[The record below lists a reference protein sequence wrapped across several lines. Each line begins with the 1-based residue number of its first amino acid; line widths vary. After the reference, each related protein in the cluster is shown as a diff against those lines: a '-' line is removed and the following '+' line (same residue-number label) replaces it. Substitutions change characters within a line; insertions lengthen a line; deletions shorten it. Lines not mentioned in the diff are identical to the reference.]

1 MQRSARAR
9 PDRATAEAVQSSS
22 AIALGLGLFLIG
34 GCERDEVPAALQ
46 VYGGSPE
53 FGRVLMASQGCSA
66 CHEIPGVA
74 GFTGTV
80 GPSLDGFGR
89 RAYIAGRL
97 PNRPMMLTAWL
108 RDPPAIDPATAMPAL
123 GLSEAEA
130 RDMAAYLYSLR

>member
-1 MQRSARAR
+1 MR
-9 PDRATAEAVQSSS
+9 PGHAMPLVLLL
-22 AIALGLGLFLIG
+22 ALT
-34 GCERDEVPAALQ
+34 GCERDEVPAALR
-46 VYGGSPE
+46 VLGGNPE
-53 FGRVLMASQGCSA
+53 FGQLLIAERGCTA
-66 CHEIPGVA
+66 CHVIPGIR

-89 RAYIAGRL
+89 RAYIAGQL

-130 RDMAAYLYSLR
+130 LDIAAYLYTLR

>member
-1 MQRSARAR
+1 MR
-9 PDRATAEAVQSSS
+9 PGQ
-22 AIALGLGLFLIG
+22 IMPLLMFLALTG
-34 GCERDEVPAALQ
+34 GCERNEAPARL
-46 VYGGSPE
+46 
-53 FGRVLMASQGCSA
+53 RVLGGNPELGQALIAGHGCTA
-66 CHEIPGVA
+66 CHVIPGVA

-89 RAYIAGRL
+89 RAYIAGQL

-130 RDMAAYLYSLR
+130 LDIAAYLYNLR

>member
-1 MQRSARAR
+1 M
-9 PDRATAEAVQSSS
+9 PLVLLL
-22 AIALGLGLFLIG
+22 ALTG
-34 GCERDEVPAALQ
+34 GCERDEAPAALR
-46 VYGGSPE
+46 VLGGNPE
-53 FGRVLMASQGCSA
+53 FGQLVIAEYGCTA
-66 CHEIPGVA
+66 CHVIPGVA

-89 RAYIAGRL
+89 RAYIGGVL

-130 RDMAAYLYSLR
+130 RDVAAYLYSLR